1 MVRLA
6 LGLVVATTLAACSF
20 GAAPP
25 PPPADPAADALARG
39 IAAHNAGRYD
49 EAKQAYYEPLYRDPK
64 NKFAFY
70 NLRQPARISEQFG
83 FDIVKALWSR
93 AIEWP
98 TAAALL
104 LTLYRYGLAVIPRT
118 RLHFLVVG
126 FVVANFL
133 SVLTAENHYIS
144 IFGER
149 NRYLGLTNTVDM
161 AV

>member
-1 MVRLA
+1 A
-6 LGLVVATTLAACSF
+6 PATDPLTAR
-20 GAAPP
+20 GAAHRGG
-25 PPPADPAADALARG
+25 ARQVAARG
-39 IAAHNAGRYD
+39 RHAVVKASFAASLLRRILIALVLVKVVGIVVLFTWNG
-49 EAKQAYYEPLYRDPK
+49 
-64 NKFAFY
+64 
-70 NLRQPARISEQFG
+70 QFG

-149 NRYLGLTNTVDM
+149 NRYLGFTNTV
-161 AV
+161 